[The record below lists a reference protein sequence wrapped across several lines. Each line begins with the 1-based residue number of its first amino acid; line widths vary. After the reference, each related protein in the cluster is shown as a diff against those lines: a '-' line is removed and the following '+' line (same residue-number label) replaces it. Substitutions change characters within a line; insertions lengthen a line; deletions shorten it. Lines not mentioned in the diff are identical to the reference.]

1 MEQEKMANMA
11 DKIASAPDNDPAL
24 LEVGKAVDSI
34 IASILILEKN
44 IDNVII
50 EDPLQQKSKELIS
63 ELLDTAISPYMM
75 DIAKALNQLEGEKV

>member
-1 MEQEKMANMA
+1 MANMA